1 MAQALKQSLETPLM
15 VATQPVQLGA
25 SVGIALFPDDAKTL
39 DLLCSLADQRMYAAK
54 RGGQLA
60 PLAV

>member
-39 DLLCSLADQRMYAAK
+39 DLLCSLADQRMYTAK